1 MDELFEYFPIILYLL
16 GSVLLIVLIILG
28 VKLIYTVNKTNAIL
42 DDAYNK
48 TKSLN
53 GLFNAIDSITDTVS
67 MLSDSIV
74 GSITNVLGKVFHKK
88 KNKKEE
94 IDEDE

>member
-1 MDELFEYFPIILYLL
+1 MEGMLEYFPIILYLL
-16 GSVLLIVLIILG
+16 GTVLLVVLIILG
-28 VKLIYTVNKTNAIL
+28 VKLIYTVNKTNEIL

-53 GLFNAIDSITDTVS
+53 GLFNAIDSITDTLS
-67 MLSDSIV
+67 NLSDSIV
-74 GSITNVLGKVFHKK
+74 SNVTGIIGKLFNRKK
-88 KNKKEE
+88 GKE